1 MLSCFVEPFSYR
13 TFFDMT
19 NDDRETAAAAE
30 LAKVAESVQRRY
42 DEGRWVL
49 SFDEYLELFAK
60 DPARS
65 ARDASRY
72 VRDVFD
78 HYGTSKVRHPWGE
91 YTRWNLFDLPFEGEE
106 GVETTVGARRAGL
119 VGQEF
124 VQEEIYRTL
133 SNFAREGRP
142 NRLILL
148 HGPNGSAKST
158 LTACILRALEHYST
172 LQEGALYTY
181 SWVFPSSKSTRGAL
195 GFGGAAREDV
205 ARATVKSYAHLPDE
219 ELDAKLL
226 VEVRDH
232 PLFLVPME
240 ERRAL
245 VADLTKTAYPEGLA
259 EPYPEWF
266 ARGRLSHK
274 SQQIFDALLAS
285 YKGSYRDV
293 LKHVRVERYFISH
306 RYRVGA
312 VTIGPQMSVDAMERQ
327 VTADRSLAALP
338 PSLQALSLYE
348 AKGELIEAA
357 GGVLEFSDLLKRP
370 LDTFKYLQLSVETQ
384 EVALSQQNVQL
395 NCVMLGSANE
405 LHLDAFREHPEFPS
419 FRGRL
424 ELIRT
429 PYLRSHVHEQAI
441 YDTHIAPQ
449 VRRHVAPH
457 ATEMA
462 ALFAVLTRMQ
472 KPDPSK
478 LPNALGLAVA
488 GLSVVEKMD
497 LYGTGKT
504 PKRLDDDAAK
514 TLRTGNRQLFEEST
528 DDIAYEGR
536 VGASPREMRVVLLDA
551 AQSTKYA
558 CLSPLAVLSE
568 IEDLCARKDEFE
580 WLALEAKE
588 GGYHDV
594 KHFLSE
600 LRERLLSSWEHEMY
614 VASGVI
620 EEGRYE
626 ELFERYIQHV
636 SVWVK
641 RERIRNRLTGELEE
655 PDESMM
661 REVERLLDL
670 KGEPADARRGV
681 ISAIAAWAIDHPGEK
696 VETSKVFPGGIERM
710 RDVVFAGKR
719 PVIVR
724 LVRDLTMFVRDD
736 GGGLDDARK
745 IEIRGV
751 LERLASRFGYCDA
764 CAVDA
769 ASSLAVTR
777 FS

>member
-1 MLSCFVEPFSYR
+1 
-13 TFFDMT
+13 MT
-19 NDDRETAAAAE
+19 NDDRGTATSAADE

-60 DPARS
+60 DPAKHG
-65 ARDASRY
+65 RDASRY

-78 HYGTSKVRHPWGE
+78 HYGTTKVRQPWGE
-91 YTRWNLFDLPFEGEE
+91 STRYNLFDLPFDEE
-106 GVETTVGARRAGL
+106 PAQNPGIGARRAGL
-119 VGQEF
+119 VGQEL

-142 NRLILL
+142 NRLVLL

-158 LTACILRALEHYST
+158 LTGCILRALEHYST
-172 LQEGALYTY
+172 LPEGALYTY
-181 SWVFPSSKSTRGAL
+181 SWVFPSSKTTRGSL
-195 GFGGAAREDV
+195 GFGGTREETV
-205 ARATVKSYAHLPDE
+205 RASVKSYAHLADD

-245 VADLTKTAYPEGLA
+245 VDDLTKRVYPDGLA
-259 EPYPEWF
+259 EPFADWF
-266 ARGRLSHK
+266 ARGRPCHK

-327 VTADRSLAALP
+327 VTADRSLSALP

-384 EVALSQQNVQL
+384 EVALTQQNVQL

-429 PYLRSHVHEQAI
+429 PYLRSHLHEQAI
-441 YDTHIAPQ
+441 YDTHVAPQ

-462 ALFAVLTRMQ
+462 AQFAVLTRML
-472 KPDPSK
+472 KADPEA
-478 LPNALGLAVA
+478 LPKALGAAALGL
-488 GLSVVEKMD
+488 SVTEKMD
-497 LYGTGKT
+497 LYATGKA
-504 PKRLDDDAAK
+504 PKRLDDDTAK
-514 TLRTGNRQLFEEST
+514 VLRSGIRTLFEESS
-528 DDIAYEGR
+528 DSAAYEGR
-536 VGASPREMRVVLLDA
+536 IGASPREMRVVLLDA
-551 AQSTKYA
+551 AQSAKYA
-558 CLSPLAVLSE
+558 CLSPLSVLSE
-568 IEDLCARKDEFE
+568 IEELCARKDEFE
-580 WLALEAKE
+580 WLGIDAKE

-594 KHFLSE
+594 KHFLTE
-600 LRERLLSSWEHEMY
+600 LRERLISSWEHEMY
-614 VASGVI
+614 VASGVV

-641 RERIRNRLTGELEE
+641 RERIRNRVTGELEE
-655 PDESMM
+655 PDEGMM

-681 ISAIAAWAIDHPGEK
+681 ISGIAAWAIDHPGDR
-696 VETSKVFPGGIERM
+696 VDPSKVFPGSIERM

-724 LVRDLTMFVRDD
+724 LVRDITVLVRDE
-736 GGGLDDARK
+736 GSGLDDARRT
-745 IEIRGV
+745 EVRAV
-751 LERLASRFGYCDA
+751 LDRLASRFGYCDA
-764 CAVDA
+764 CATDA
-769 ASSLAVTR
+769 AATLAVTR
-777 FS
+777 FA

>member
-1 MLSCFVEPFSYR
+1 
-13 TFFDMT
+13 MT
-19 NDDRETAAAAE
+19 NDDRGPSALAE
-30 LAKVAESVQRRY
+30 LAKVAESVQKKY

-60 DPARS
+60 DPARY

-78 HYGTSKVRHPWGE
+78 HYGSTRVKHPWGE
-91 YTRWNLFDLPFEGEE
+91 YTRWNLFDLPFDAD
-106 GVETTVGARRAGL
+106 TTAGTAIGARRAGL
-119 VGQEF
+119 VGQEL
-124 VQEEIYRTL
+124 VQEEMYRAL

-142 NRLILL
+142 NRLVLL

-172 LQEGALYTY
+172 LPEGALYTY
-181 SWVFPSSKSTRGAL
+181 SWVFPSSKSTRGSL
-195 GFGGAAREDV
+195 GFGGQRDEAV
-205 ARATVKSYAHLPDE
+205 RAQVKSYAHLTDE

-232 PLFLVPME
+232 PMFLVPVD

-245 VADLTKTAYPEGLA
+245 VGDLTKRASGAEGSQ
-259 EPYPEWF
+259 EPYSEWF

-285 YKGSYRDV
+285 YRGSYREV

-327 VTADRSLAALP
+327 VTADRSLSALP
-338 PSLQALSLYE
+338 ASLQALSLYE
-348 AKGELIEAA
+348 AKGELVEAA

-370 LDTFKYLQLSVETQ
+370 LDAFKYLQLSVETQ
-384 EVALSQQNVQL
+384 EVALTQQNVQL

-429 PYLRSHVHEQAI
+429 PYLRSYVHEQSI
-441 YDTHIAPQ
+441 YDTHVVPQ

-462 ALFAVLTRMQ
+462 AIFAVLTRLR
-472 KPDPSK
+472 KADPEK
-478 LPNALGLAVA
+478 LATPLGSAALGLT
-488 GLSVVEKMD
+488 VVEKME
-497 LYGTGKT
+497 LYATGKV
-504 PKRLDDDAAK
+504 PQRLDEDAAK
-514 TLRTGNRQLFEEST
+514 VLRSGVRALYEESG
-528 DDIAYEGR
+528 DSVVYEGR
-536 VGASPREMRVVLLDA
+536 IGASPREMRVLLLDA
-551 AQSTKYA
+551 AQSAKYA
-558 CLSPLAVLSE
+558 CLSPLAVLTE
-568 IEDLCARKDEFE
+568 LEELCARKEEFE
-580 WLALEAKE
+580 WLALEAKD

-594 KHFLSE
+594 KHFLLE
-600 LRERLLSSWEHEMY
+600 LRERLLSAWEHEMY
-614 VASGVI
+614 GASGVI
-620 EEGRYE
+620 EDGRYE

-655 PDESMM
+655 PDEGMM

-681 ISAIAAWAIDHPGEK
+681 ISGIAAWAIDHPGEK
-696 VETSKVFPGGIERM
+696 VDATKVFPGSIERM
-710 RDVVFAGKR
+710 RDAVFAGKR
-719 PVIVR
+719 PTIVK
-724 LVRDLTMFVRDD
+724 LVRDLTVFVRDEAT
-736 GGGLDDARK
+736 GLDDARRA
-745 IEIRGV
+745 EVRQV
-751 LERLASRFGYCDA
+751 LDRLAARYGYCDA
-764 CAVDA
+764 CAADA
-769 ASSLAVTR
+769 SAALVGTR
-777 FS
+777 FA

>member
-1 MLSCFVEPFSYR
+1 
-13 TFFDMT
+13 MT
-19 NDDRETAAAAE
+19 NDDRGSAREREREPDGPATE
-30 LAKVAESVQRRY
+30 LAKVADSVQRRY

-60 DPARS
+60 DPARH

-78 HYGTSKVRHPWGE
+78 YYGTTKVRHPWGE
-91 YTRWNLFDLPFEGEE
+91 YTRFNLFDLPFDAIAGA
-106 GVETTVGARRAGL
+106 ETSVGARRAGL

-124 VQEEIYRTL
+124 VQEEIYRAL

-142 NRLILL
+142 NRLVLL

-172 LQEGALYTY
+172 LPEGALYTY

-195 GFGGAAREDV
+195 GFGGAREDD
-205 ARATVKSYAHLPDE
+205 ARALVKNYAHLADE
-219 ELDAKLL
+219 DLDAKLL

-245 VADLTKTAYPEGLA
+245 VGDLTKAAYPEGLS
-259 EPYPEWF
+259 EPYAEWF

-327 VTADRSLAALP
+327 VTADRSLASLP
-338 PSLQALSLYE
+338 ASLQALSLYE
-348 AKGELIEAA
+348 AKGELIDAA

-370 LDTFKYLQLSVETQ
+370 LDAFKYLQLSVETQ
-384 EVALSQQNVQL
+384 EVGLSQQNVQL
-395 NCVMLGSANE
+395 NCVMVGSANE

-441 YDTHIAPQ
+441 YDTHVAPQ

-457 ATEMA
+457 ATEIA
-462 ALFAVLTRMQ
+462 ALFAVLTRMR
-472 KPDPSK
+472 KADSDK
-478 LPNALGLAVA
+478 LPKGLGAAALGLTAI
-488 GLSVVEKMD
+488 EKMD
-497 LYGTGKT
+497 LYATGKV
-504 PKRLDDDAAK
+504 PKRLDDDTAK
-514 TLRTGNRQLFEEST
+514 VLRSGIRVLFEESS
-528 DDIAYEGR
+528 DAVAYEGR
-536 VGASPREMRVVLLDA
+536 IGASPREMRVVLLDA
-551 AQSTKYA
+551 AQSTKYT

-568 IEDLCARKDEFE
+568 IEELCARKDEFE
-580 WLALEAKE
+580 WLVLEAKE

-594 KHFLSE
+594 KHFLTE
-600 LRERLLSSWEHEMY
+600 LRERLLSAWENEMY

-641 RERIRNRLTGELEE
+641 RERIRNRLTGEFEE
-655 PDESMM
+655 PDEGMM

-670 KGEPADARRGV
+670 KGEAADARRGV
-681 ISAIAAWAIDHPGEK
+681 ISAIAAWAIDHPGDR
-696 VETSKVFPGGIERM
+696 VEPAKVFPGSLERM
-710 RDVVFAGKR
+710 RDTVFAGKR

-724 LVRDLTMFVRDD
+724 LVRDLTRFVRDE
-736 GGGLDDARK
+736 GTGLDEARRV
-745 IEIRGV
+745 EARAA
-751 LERLASRFGYCDA
+751 LDRLIARFGYCDA
-764 CAVDA
+764 CATDA
-769 ASSLAVTR
+769 AATLAVTR
-777 FS
+777 FA

>member
-1 MLSCFVEPFSYR
+1 
-13 TFFDMT
+13 MT
-19 NDDRETAAAAE
+19 NDDRGPSALAE
-30 LAKVAESVQRRY
+30 LAKVAESVQKKY

-60 DPARS
+60 DPVRY

-78 HYGTSKVRHPWGE
+78 HYGSTKVKHPWGE
-91 YTRWNLFDLPFEGEE
+91 YTRWNLFDLPFDADTDEK
-106 GVETTVGARRAGL
+106 TSIGARRAGL

-124 VQEEIYRTL
+124 VQEEIYRAL

-142 NRLILL
+142 NRLVLL

-158 LTACILRALEHYST
+158 LVGCILRALEHYST
-172 LQEGALYTY
+172 LPEGALYTY
-181 SWVFPSSKSTRGAL
+181 SWVFPSSKSTRGSL
-195 GFGGAAREDV
+195 GFGGQRDDAIRAA
-205 ARATVKSYAHLPDE
+205 VKSYAHLSDE

-232 PLFLVPME
+232 PLFLVPIE

-245 VADLTKTAYPEGLA
+245 VAELTKGTDTSGAEAYS
-259 EPYPEWF
+259 EWF

-293 LKHVRVERYFISH
+293 LKHVRVERYFVSH

-327 VTADRSLAALP
+327 VTADRSLSSLP
-338 PSLQALSLYE
+338 ASLQALSLYE
-348 AKGELIEAA
+348 AKGELVEAA

-370 LDTFKYLQLSVETQ
+370 LDAFKYLQLSVETQ
-384 EVALSQQNVQL
+384 EVNLTQQNVQL

-429 PYLRSHVHEQAI
+429 PYLRSYVHEQAI
-441 YDTHIAPQ
+441 YDTHVVPQ

-462 ALFAVLTRMQ
+462 AIFAVLTRL
-472 KPDPSK
+472 KKADPEK
-478 LPNALGLAVA
+478 LSTALGGAAL
-488 GLSVVEKMD
+488 GLSVVEKMT
-497 LYGTGKT
+497 LYATGKV
-504 PKRLDDDAAK
+504 PKRLDEDTAK
-514 TLRTGNRQLFEEST
+514 VLRAGVRALFEESG
-528 DDIAYEGR
+528 DSVVYEGR
-536 VGASPREMRVVLLDA
+536 IGASPREMRVVLLDA

-558 CLSPLAVLSE
+558 CLSPLAVIGE
-568 IEDLCARKDEFE
+568 IEELCARKEEFE

-600 LRERLLSSWEHEMY
+600 LRERLHTAWEHEMY
-614 VASGVI
+614 AASGVI

-626 ELFERYIQHV
+626 ELFDRYIQHV

-655 PDESMM
+655 PDEGMM

-670 KGEPADARRGV
+670 KGDPGDARRGV
-681 ISAIAAWAIDHPGEK
+681 INTIAAWAIDHPGEK
-696 VETSKVFPGGIERM
+696 VEPLKVFPGSIERM
-710 RDVVFAGKR
+710 RDAVFAGKR
-719 PVIVR
+719 PLIVR
-724 LVRDLTMFVRDD
+724 LVRDLTVYVRDEAT
-736 GGGLDDARK
+736 GLDQARRA
-745 IEIRGV
+745 EVRQV
-751 LERLASRFGYCDA
+751 LDRLASRFGYCDA
-764 CAVDA
+764 CAADA
-769 ASSLAVTR
+769 SAALAGTR
-777 FS
+777 FA

>member
-1 MLSCFVEPFSYR
+1 MNTGER
-13 TFFDMT
+13 AT
-19 NDDRETAAAAE
+19 AAAE
-30 LAKVAESVQRRY
+30 LGKVAESVQRRY
-42 DEGRWVL
+42 EEGRWVL
-49 SFDEYLELFAK
+49 SFDEYLELFAT
-60 DPARS
+60 DPARY

-78 HYGTSKVRHPWGE
+78 HYGTTKVRYPWGE
-91 YTRWNLFDLPFEGEE
+91 YTRYKLFDLPFEDDE
-106 GVETTVGARRAGL
+106 VGAKRGL

-142 NRLILL
+142 NRLVLM

-158 LTACILRALEHYST
+158 LTACILRALENYST
-172 LQEGALYTY
+172 LAEGALYTY
-181 SWVFPSSKSTRGAL
+181 SWVFPSSRSTRGSL
-195 GFGGAAREDV
+195 GFGGGRDDD
-205 ARATVKSYAHLPDE
+205 RGSLKSYAHLPDE

-232 PLFLVPME
+232 PLFLVPLA

-245 VADLTKTAYPEGLA
+245 IDKLTAAAYPSGLP
-259 EPYPEWF
+259 EPYAEWF
-266 ARGRLSHK
+266 VRGRLSHK

-293 LKHVRVERYFISH
+293 LKHVRVERYFVSH

-327 VTADRSLAALP
+327 VTADRSLGSLP
-338 PSLQALSLYE
+338 ASLQALSLYE
-348 AKGELIEAA
+348 AKGELVEAA

-370 LDTFKYLQLSVETQ
+370 LDAFKYLQLSIETS
-384 EVALSQQNVQL
+384 EVALTQQNVQL

-429 PYLRSHVHEQAI
+429 PYLRSYLHEQAI
-441 YDTHIAPQ
+441 YDTHVAPQ
-449 VRRHVAPH
+449 VKRHVAPH
-457 ATEMA
+457 ATETA
-462 ALFAVLTRMQ
+462 AMFAVLTRM
-472 KPDPSK
+472 KKADPDK
-478 LPNALGLAVA
+478 LTPPLASASA
-488 GLSVVEKMD
+488 GLTAFEKMD
-497 LYGTGKT
+497 LYATGKT
-504 PKRLDDDAAK
+504 PQRLDTDSSK
-514 TLRTGNRQLFEEST
+514 VLRTGIRQLFEESS
-528 DDIAYEGR
+528 DSVVYEGR
-536 VGASPREMRVVLLDA
+536 VGVSPREVRVVLLDA
-551 AQSTKYA
+551 AQSTKFA

-568 IEDLCARKDEFE
+568 IEDLCARKGEFE
-580 WLALEAKE
+580 WLELETKE

-594 KHFLSE
+594 KAFVE
-600 LRERLLSSWEHEMY
+600 GLRERLLDSWEHEMY
-614 VASGVI
+614 AASGVI

-626 ELFERYIQHV
+626 ELFERYVQHV

-641 RERIRNRLTGELEE
+641 RERIRNRVTGEFEE
-655 PDESMM
+655 PDEGMM

-670 KGEPADARRGV
+670 KGDAAEARRGV
-681 ISAIAAWAIDHPGEK
+681 IGTIAAWAIDHPGDK
-696 VETSKVFPGGIERM
+696 VEPAKVFPGSLERM
-710 RDVVFAGKR
+710 RQTVFAGKK

-724 LVRDLTMFVRDD
+724 LVHDVTVLVRDE
-736 GGGLDDARK
+736 GSGLDDSRKAEARA
-745 IEIRGV
+745 V
-751 LERLASRFGYCDA
+751 LDRLASRFGYCDA

-769 ASSLAVTR
+769 AAALSAKR
-777 FS
+777 FA